1 MIFHNNSGVEWGV
14 ISQWKDDP
22 NLFHAFSTRKGGISG
37 GNFSTLNLGYSTSD
51 ETSNVEENRSRFFQA
66 TGIPPDQTVMALQV
80 HGTNVAVVDSPGIIE
95 ECDGLLTRQSSLY
108 LIIGVADCHT
118 IYLTDKDRS
127 FVGALHSGW
136 RGTAGNI
143 LQVAVEKSRSAF
155 GSNSSD
161 LEVGISPAI
170 GGCCYEIGNEVA
182 EQFPASFIEERD
194 GSSYLSLDKA
204 IAAQAREIGVSE
216 ENIYLAE
223 RCTSCEHEYWFSY
236 RRDNG
241 NTGRMWGVIGLR

>member
-1 MIFHNNSGVEWGV
+1 MIFRNNDGVEWSV
-14 ISQWKDDP
+14 FSSWKDAP
-22 NLFHAFSTRKGGISG
+22 KLFHAFSTRKGGISE
-37 GNFSTLNLGYSTSD
+37 GNFSAFNLGYSTSD
-51 ETSNVEENRSRFFQA
+51 ETENVEENRSRFFQA
-66 TGIPPDQTVMALQV
+66 TNIPPGQTVMALQV

-95 ECDGLLTRQSSLY
+95 DCDGLLTRQNNLY

-118 IYLTDKDRS
+118 IFLTDKSRS

-143 LQVAVEKSRSAF
+143 LRTAAEKLRSNF
-155 GSNSSD
+155 GMKNNE
-161 LEVGISPAI
+161 LEIGISPAI
-170 GGCCYEIGNEVA
+170 GGCCYEVGGEVA
-182 EQFPASFIEERD
+182 EQFSASFVDQRD
-194 GSSYLSLDKA
+194 GSFYLSLDKA
-204 IAAQAREIGVSE
+204 IAAQAREIEVPE

-223 RCTSCEHEYWFSY
+223 RCTSCEYEYWFSY

>member
-1 MIFHNNSGVEWGV
+1 
-14 ISQWKDDP
+14 
-22 NLFHAFSTRKGGISG
+22 
-37 GNFSTLNLGYSTSD
+37 
-51 ETSNVEENRSRFFQA
+51 
-66 TGIPPDQTVMALQV
+66 MALQV

-161 LEVGISPAI
+161 LQVGISPAI